1 MTNMNEIATLAGG
14 CFWCV
19 EAVYVEMKG
28 VLNVAPGYMG
38 GQIDNPTYE
47 QICTG
52 QTGHAE
58 VIQIEFDPA
67 IVSFEQILQVF
78 FTVHDPTTLNRQ
90 GNDVGTQYRS
100 AIFYHDDEQRQTA
113 AKVIKEFT
121 DEKVWSNPIVTEVT
135 AAPTFY
141 PAENYHKDYYSRNQY
156 QPYCMVVISPKV
168 AKFRSKFKEL
178 QKAPA

>member
-1 MTNMNEIATLAGG
+1 MREIATLAGG

-28 VLNVAPGYMG
+28 VDTVASGYMG

-52 QTGHAE
+52 RTGHAE

-67 IVSFEQILQVF
+67 VVNYEQILQVF

-100 AIFYHDDEQRQTA
+100 AIFYHSEEQKLTA
-113 AKVIKEFT
+113 DKVIKEFT
-121 DEKVWSNPIVTEVT
+121 DEEVWPGSIVTEVT
-135 AAPTFY
+135 AAPVFY
-141 PAENYHKDYYSRNQY
+141 PAENYHKDYYARNQY
-156 QPYCMVVISPKV
+156 QPYCMVIISPKL
-168 AKFRSKFKEL
+168 AKFRAKFKEL
-178 QKAPA
+178 QKSAA